1 MTVRIAIDAM
11 GGDLGPRATVNGSL
25 QALAMHSNLEIQM
38 HGPRDALEAELE
50 SLPKRLSGYRPRLVL
65 QHAPRVISQAMRVAN
80 AVREASGSSMLG
92 AIASVRDGHAD
103 ACVSA
108 GNTGALMALSRREL
122 GTVKGIARP
131 AISTAVPT
139 QGGGQCYLL
148 DLGANV
154 GVQAHHLVD
163 FARMGAIMARVIDDV
178 ATPRV
183 ALLNIGVEA
192 NKGVPSVREAD
203 EYLRQGVA
211 CHRDG
216 YGFDYI
222 GYLEGDGVFSGAAD
236 VVVCDGFVGNAVLK
250 ASEGLA
256 TMLLSRLQET
266 FEAHLT
272 TRLVRAM
279 ARPALLR
286 LKRRLDPVRYN
297 GASLLGLSGIVVK
310 SHGGADA
317 KGFAYA
323 ISRAVRE
330 VDMDLPSHLAREL
343 SDTVRPE
350 PSILSVDS
358 DSGRADSGL
367 ASDAQPDDSHPQR

>member
-1 MTVRIAIDAM
+1 M
-11 GGDLGPRATVNGSL
+11 GGDMGPRATVIGSL
-25 QALAMHSNLEIQM
+25 QALAMHPNLEIQL
-38 HGPRDALEAELE
+38 HGPHDALEAELE

-65 QHAPRVISQAMRVAN
+65 QHAPRVISQAMRAAN
-80 AVREASGSSMLG
+80 ALREADGSSMLS
-92 AIASVRDGHAD
+92 AIASVRDGHVH

-108 GNTGALMALSRREL
+108 GNTGALMGLARREL
-122 GTVKGIARP
+122 GTVTGIARP

-148 DLGANV
+148 DLGGNV
-154 GVQAHHLVD
+154 DVQARHLMD
-163 FARMGAIMARVIDDV
+163 FARMGAVMARVIDGL
-178 ATPRV
+178 AMPRV

-203 EYLRQGVA
+203 ERLREIMASDRRGFT
-211 CHRDG
+211 
-216 YGFDYI
+216 FDYI
-222 GYLEGDGVFSGAAD
+222 GYLEGDGIFSGAAD

-256 TMLLSRLQET
+256 TMLMSRLQET

-272 TRLVRAM
+272 TRVVRAM

-297 GASLLGLSGIVVK
+297 GASLLGLAGIVVK

-330 VDMDLPSHLAREL
+330 IDRDLPSHLAREL
-343 SDTVRPE
+343 SAASCPE
-350 PSILSVDS
+350 PSIHSAARRTDRV
-358 DSGRADSGL
+358 DSGL
-367 ASDAQPDDSHPQR
+367 ASDAQSDDSHP

>member
-1 MTVRIAIDAM
+1 MRIAIDAM
-11 GGDLGPRATVNGSL
+11 GGDMGPRATVIGSL
-25 QALAMHSNLEIQM
+25 QALAMHSNLEIQL

-65 QHAPRVISQAMRVAN
+65 QHAPRVISQAMKVAN
-80 AVREASGSSMLG
+80 ALREADGSSMLG
-92 AIASVRDGHAD
+92 AITSVRDGHAH

-108 GNTGALMALSRREL
+108 GNTGALMALARREL
-122 GTVKGIARP
+122 GTVTGIARP

-139 QGGGQCYLL
+139 QGNGQCYLL

-154 GVQAHHLVD
+154 DVQARHLVD
-163 FARMGAIMARVIDDV
+163 FARMGAVMARVIDDLSM
-178 ATPRV
+178 PRV

-203 EYLRQGVA
+203 KRLREGVA
-211 CHRDG
+211 CHRVG
-216 YGFDYI
+216 YSFEYI
-222 GYLEGDGVFSGAAD
+222 GYLEGDGVFSGEAD

-256 TMLLSRLQET
+256 TMLMSRLQTT

-272 TRLVRAM
+272 TRVVRAM
-279 ARPALLR
+279 AWPALLR

-297 GASLLGLSGIVVK
+297 GASLLGLAGIVVK
-310 SHGGADA
+310 SHGSADA

-330 VDMDLPSHLAREL
+330 IDMDLPSHLAREL
-343 SDTVRPE
+343 SDASHSE
-350 PSILSVDS
+350 PSVHSVDP

-367 ASDAQPDDSHPQR
+367 ASDAQSDDSHPQR